1 MKTLSIGL
9 RTLVCIGVL
18 YFVLRNVSWR
28 DHGTLA
34 DNETKVVI
42 TNWRAIQ
49 DDPRLQDPQSIGEIV
64 VQLAEPPYSLALREL
79 AKKKDGRL
87 DFQIGLQTV
96 LANSNLKLVFLA
108 LLTFAPVTVIQS
120 VRFTWLMRGQGIKL
134 GYGEGIKLTY
144 AGTFL
149 NFATVGM
156 AGGDVFKAYYVSG
169 HTERKT
175 EAVTTVFL
183 DRAVGMVSL
192 ILIAAVAMML
202 KFDDPRVR
210 AWWPAMASLIL
221 VLVLGGSAV
230 FSPRMRAYC
239 RFDRLSA
246 WVPFAEHIKRAD
258 AATLRIRRHRGLLL
272 SALLLTLVLQGLAI
286 TSMTIAGIS
295 LGMNYHAD
303 LLPGYFVYF
312 AMTMMVAA
320 VPISPQ
326 GVGTV
331 DGALQIFF
339 LGAYGNYSQILFL
352 GIAMRV
358 LPFILSLPGL
368 FVPMTR
374 GSRFK
379 SDKTAR
385 FRSLA
390 ATLEP

>member
-1 MKTLSIGL
+1 MKEPLVKTLSIGL

-156 AGGDVFKAYYVSG
+156 AGGDARVCLQARSAFRG
-169 HTERKT
+169 H
-175 EAVTTVFL
+175 
-183 DRAVGMVSL
+183 
-192 ILIAAVAMML
+192 
-202 KFDDPRVR
+202 P
-210 AWWPAMASLIL
+210 
-221 VLVLGGSAV
+221 
-230 FSPRMRAYC
+230 
-239 RFDRLSA
+239 
-246 WVPFAEHIKRAD
+246 
-258 AATLRIRRHRGLLL
+258 RGLGLW
-272 SALLLTLVLQGLAI
+272 LTPE
-286 TSMTIAGIS
+286 SS
-295 LGMNYHAD
+295 D
-303 LLPGYFVYF
+303 SRR
-312 AMTMMVAA
+312 AMLT
-320 VPISPQ
+320 
-326 GVGTV
+326 
-331 DGALQIFF
+331 
-339 LGAYGNYSQILFL
+339 
-352 GIAMRV
+352 
-358 LPFILSLPGL
+358 
-368 FVPMTR
+368 
-374 GSRFK
+374 
-379 SDKTAR
+379 
-385 FRSLA
+385 
-390 ATLEP
+390 